1 MSPTDVRGQVLAL
14 LSRIAP
20 EADLA
25 RLPADASLRDELDI
39 DSIDQLNFA
48 IALGR
53 EFDIEIPQNDLP
65 RLGTVEGCVHYI
77 ERVIA
82 DRAAW
87 GASPAAETEPHA
99 EGAGRVPRPRG

>member
-1 MSPTDVRGQVLAL
+1 MSAVDVRGQVLAL

-20 EADLA
+20 EADLT
-25 RLPADASLRDELDI
+25 RLPPDASLRDELDI

-53 EFDIEIPQNDLP
+53 EFDVDIPQTDLP
-65 RLGTVEGCVHYI
+65 RLGTVDGCVHYI
-77 ERVIA
+77 EQVVA

-87 GASPAAETEPHA
+87 
-99 EGAGRVPRPRG
+99 